1 MEEASASLAGR
12 GPMSP
17 TSEQFL
23 LLKMA
28 PVIRHRSPL
37 PAERELMR
45 ELRPTV
51 KAALEIISLARAQ
64 EIADEP
70 APPPPTQ
77 NSNPD
82 LMEMEEVRIET
93 PPPLVMQADPPS
105 PRPQGRWCCCLSP
118 PHPRSL
124 PVPERPGS
132 R

>member
-1 MEEASASLAGR
+1 
-12 GPMSP
+12 MSP

-23 LLKMA
+23 LLQVA

-37 PAERELMR
+37 PAEQELMR

-51 KAALEIISLARAQ
+51 KAALAVLDLARAQ
-64 EIADEP
+64 EVADEP
-70 APPPPTQ
+70 VPPPTQ

-82 LMEMEEVRIET
+82 QMEMEEVRTET

-105 PRPQGRWCCCLSP
+105 PLPQCRWCCCLSS
-118 PHPRSL
+118 PHLRSL